1 MSGWTVDSN
10 VIEDCD
16 SGIFLSGR
24 QHIIINNTFRRVG
37 RHGSTEDAGAS
48 PITCDQSAPLMPTI
62 LPAL

>member
-24 QHIIINNTFRRVG
+24 QHTIINNTFRRVG

-48 PITCDQSAPLMPTI
+48 PIT
-62 LPAL
+62 